1 MANFVKMS
9 ALGLSAFGLLGLAQ
23 PALAGE
29 EAARSASASTAGTS
43 EAAPAKRAESK
54 KYCVNTYM
62 DTGSRLGRAQC
73 KTKKEWA
80 AEGVEIGS
88 KK

>member
-1 MANFVKMS
+1 MVKFVKMT
-9 ALGLSAFGLLGLAQ
+9 ALGLSACALFGMAQ
-23 PALAGE
+23 PALAAE
-29 EAARSASASTAGTS
+29 EAARSASASSTAS
-43 EAAPAKRAESK
+43 AEAPRAKRADTK

-73 KTKKEWA
+73 KTKKEWS
-80 AEGVEIGS
+80 AEGVEINS